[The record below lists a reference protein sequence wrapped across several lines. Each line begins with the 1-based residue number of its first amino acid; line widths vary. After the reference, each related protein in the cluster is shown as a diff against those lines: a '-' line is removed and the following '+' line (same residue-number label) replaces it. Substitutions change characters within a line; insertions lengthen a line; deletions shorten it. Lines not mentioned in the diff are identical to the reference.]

1 LLLALNSVQSFI
13 LYTID
18 TSRKA
23 TNTSLLKISAI
34 QPERLTPEEHNDT
47 TINRKQELDQLH
59 ILGIA
64 GSMRQ
69 GSYST
74 QVLKMVLEEAKK
86 YKTDTQILDL
96 RQVNLPLYDP
106 DNTAL
111 LVKHSASNESNNSN
125 NDVEIVSNALR
136 WADSIIL
143 SSPDY
148 HGSMSGAMKN
158 FLDYFWKEFAGKT
171 FGYIVA
177 SHEKGL
183 TVADQ
188 MRTAIRQC
196 YGWSMPYNISI
207 NGEKDFDSKR
217 EIVNSAWVKR
227 IKILA
232 RDLSVYGKLIRNQFM
247 TDVANKDVA
256 ETYAANYRE
265 YYN

>member
-1 LLLALNSVQSFI
+1 MINKDSRSPKQQLEN
-13 LYTID
+13 ID
-18 TSRKA
+18 PVTTSRKEPQRTA
-23 TNTSLLKISAI
+23 
-34 QPERLTPEEHNDT
+34 R
-47 TINRKQELDQLH
+47 LH

-74 QVLKMVLEEAKK
+74 QALKMVLEEAKK
-86 YKTDTQILDL
+86 YKTYTQVLEL
-96 RQVNLPLYDP
+96 RQANLPGYDP
-106 DNTAL
+106 
-111 LVKHSASNESNNSN
+111 SASNRNDNNGN
-125 NDVEIVSNALR
+125 NDIERVGNVLK

-158 FLDYFWKEFAGKT
+158 FLDYFWEEFAGKT

-183 TVADQ
+183 TVVDQ
-188 MRTAIRQC
+188 MRTAIREC

-207 NGEKDFDSKR
+207 NGEKDFNSKR
-217 EIVNSAWVKR
+217 EIINSALINR

-232 RDLSVYGKLIRNQFM
+232 RDLSVYGKLIRNQFL
-247 TDVANKDVA
+247 TDVTNKEVSG
-256 ETYAANYRE
+256 TYAAHYRD